1 MVDTGRKSK
10 LKDEMIEDFVGGG
23 AACVF
28 ACRVCLCEARKMID
42 HSQYVF
48 ETTLAFIYFE
58 KIDGN
63 HFERFCRMNWDEGGT
78 FLNVWLLCDDA

>member
-1 MVDTGRKSK
+1 MVDTGRESK

-48 ETTLAFIYFE
+48 ENYVE
-58 KIDGN
+58 SSVDGKSLTSMADN
-63 HFERFCRMNWDEGGT
+63 I
-78 FLNVWLLCDDA
+78 A